1 MNLSTPHPEGQDL
14 FSTGT
19 LRLNSGPRAC
29 RKAQAEGLK
38 VHSEPHSFIPSLKT
52 GPRAAE
58 RVKEKGFSLIE
69 LIIVLILF
77 GLSASLVTPS
87 LSRLSKTM
95 ELKGAV
101 KKVTAILHY
110 FRSEAVNKGKVY
122 QVLFDTNSKEVRV
135 QSPEVAEGKEED
147 EKKKSRPKTYLVP
160 EGVMMKEIQMVDPQY
175 PVDVPAIEF
184 YPNGGSNGGSLVLDT
199 EGRKGYKIKV
209 NFLTGI
215 VEVER
220 VT

>member
-1 MNLSTPHPEGQDL
+1 VTTILRQRCFFNDRVHPE
-14 FSTGT
+14 
-19 LRLNSGPRAC
+19 PR
-29 RKAQAEGLK
+29 
-38 VHSEPHSFIPSLKT
+38 SFTPSLKT
-52 GPRAAE
+52 GRCVAE

-69 LIIVLILF
+69 LIIILILF
-77 GLSASLVTPS
+77 GLSVSLVTPS

-122 QVLFDTNSKEVRV
+122 QVIFDTNLKEVRV

-147 EKKKSRPKTYLVP
+147 EKKEFRPKTYLVP
-160 EGVMMKEIQMVDPQY
+160 SGIMIKEIQVADPQY
-175 PVDVPAIEF
+175 PLDVPSIEF

-199 EGRKGYKIKV
+199 EGRKGYKIKIH
-209 NFLTGI
+209 FLTGM

>member
-1 MNLSTPHPEGQDL
+1 M
-14 FSTGT
+14 
-19 LRLNSGPRAC
+19 
-29 RKAQAEGLK
+29 
-38 VHSEPHSFIPSLKT
+38 
-52 GPRAAE
+52 
-58 RVKEKGFSLIE
+58 KEKGFSLIE

-77 GLSASLVTPS
+77 GLSISLVTPS

-101 KKVTAILHY
+101 KKFAAILHY
-110 FRSEAVNKGKVY
+110 FRREAVNYGKVY

-135 QSPEVAEGKEED
+135 QSPDVAEGKEEG
-147 EKKKSRPKTYLVP
+147 EKREFRPKTYPIPGGIV
-160 EGVMMKEIQMVDPQY
+160 MKEIQVSSPQY
-175 PVDVPAIEF
+175 PLDVPSIEF
-184 YPNGGSNGGSLVLDT
+184 YPNGGSNGVSLILDT

-215 VEVER
+215 VDVER

>member
-1 MNLSTPHPEGQDL
+1 
-14 FSTGT
+14 
-19 LRLNSGPRAC
+19 
-29 RKAQAEGLK
+29 
-38 VHSEPHSFIPSLKT
+38 
-52 GPRAAE
+52 
-58 RVKEKGFSLIE
+58 VKEKGFSLIE

-77 GLSASLVTPS
+77 GLSVSLVIPS

-101 KKVTAILHY
+101 KKVTAILHA

-122 QVLFDTNSKEVRV
+122 QVLFDANSKEVLV

-147 EKKKSRPKTYLVP
+147 EKKEFRPKTYLVP
-160 EGVMMKEIQMVDPQY
+160 SGVMMKEIQVADPQY
-175 PVDVPAIEF
+175 PVDLPSIEF
-184 YPNGGSNGGSLVLDT
+184 YPNGGSNGGSLILDT

-209 NFLTGI
+209 NFLTGT
-215 VEVER
+215 VDVER

>member
-1 MNLSTPHPEGQDL
+1 MTTSLKQRCFFNDRVHPEPRS
-14 FSTGT
+14 FTRS
-19 LRLNSGPRAC
+19 LRTRLRAV
-29 RKAQAEGLK
+29 EG
-38 VHSEPHSFIPSLKT
+38 
-52 GPRAAE
+52 
-58 RVKEKGFSLIE
+58 VKEKGFSLIE

-77 GLSASLVTPS
+77 GLSVSLVIPS

-101 KKVTAILHY
+101 KKVTAILHA

-122 QVLFDTNSKEVRV
+122 QVLFDANSKEVLV

-147 EKKKSRPKTYLVP
+147 EKKEFRPKTYLVP
-160 EGVMMKEIQMVDPQY
+160 SGVMMKEIQVADPQY
-175 PVDVPAIEF
+175 PVDLPSIEF
-184 YPNGGSNGGSLVLDT
+184 YPNGGSNGGSLILDT

-209 NFLTGI
+209 NFLTGT
-215 VEVER
+215 VDVER

>member
-1 MNLSTPHPEGQDL
+1 M
-14 FSTGT
+14 
-19 LRLNSGPRAC
+19 
-29 RKAQAEGLK
+29 
-38 VHSEPHSFIPSLKT
+38 
-52 GPRAAE
+52 
-58 RVKEKGFSLIE
+58 KEKGFSLIE

-77 GLSASLVTPS
+77 GLSISLVTPS

-135 QSPEVAEGKEED
+135 QSPELVERKEED
-147 EKKKSRPKTYLVP
+147 EKREFRPKTYFVP
-160 EGVMMKEIQMVDPQY
+160 GGIMMKEIQVASPQY
-175 PVDVPAIEF
+175 PMEVPSIEF

-209 NFLTGI
+209 HFLTGM

-220 VT
+220 AEVLAR

>member
-1 MNLSTPHPEGQDL
+1 M
-14 FSTGT
+14 
-19 LRLNSGPRAC
+19 
-29 RKAQAEGLK
+29 K
-38 VHSEPHSFIPSLKT
+38 
-52 GPRAAE
+52 E
-58 RVKEKGFSLIE
+58 RGFSLIE

-77 GLSASLVTPS
+77 GLSFSLATPS
-87 LSRLSKTM
+87 LSRLSKAM

-101 KKVTAILHY
+101 KKVTAILHN

-122 QVLFDTNSKEVRV
+122 QVIFDTELREIRV
-135 QSPEVAEGKEED
+135 QSPETEESKEEEKEQD
-147 EKKKSRPKTYLVP
+147 EKRTFRPKTYFMPGGIL
-160 EGVMMKEIQMVDPQY
+160 MKEIEVASPQY
-175 PVDVPAIEF
+175 PLDVPSIEF

-209 NFLTGI
+209 HFLTGM